1 MGGPGKDPKGRSEND
16 SGNGQQDGIKQ
27 ESPIEES
34 RLESSKWGQG
44 DFDRTN
50 MYKTSLVL
58 FELFELLFILKKPE
72 LANVYSSDDAMWR

>member
-1 MGGPGKDPKGRSEND
+1 
-16 SGNGQQDGIKQ
+16 
-27 ESPIEES
+27 
-34 RLESSKWGQG
+34 
-44 DFDRTN
+44 